1 MEKIYKSKNRMMVIL
16 FIISMILYTFTTNA
30 EELCS
35 GTDIQNGAISIDLS
49 FPPPSPNN
57 TNFVAGLVGTI
68 DRVGPVKVVG
78 GIDWLYSDVGEFST
92 TSMGGQLIAWWTL
105 KDSRNTV
112 LQVTNQSLTSS
123 VSLHISIHDENCNEI
138 RDFCDLFTP
147 GDTHPYDLSNIV
159 KNSGSP
165 VPSADLEGKEGF
177 ITVTPTVDCLSDFRA
192 ISFPFLHGNMKIN
205 HPKNKYK
212 YEFGTKMWARDTDTL
227 SYCTETTGLGFQVL
241 TGAGDCGFEPVLPS
255 NLSHVFSVQSDSNA
269 SRADI
274 VLISFEDFY
283 DSPSGAYQAS
293 PGSVLIEPNIIDQI
307 EITQS
312 CPTRIACFLRVGIND
327 ILQNSDTA
335 LPDLRRPP
343 FDPPGPPDIPG
354 PPGRP

>member
-35 GTDIQNGAISIDLS
+35 GTDIQNGAISIDS
-49 FPPPSPNN
+49 SPSPS

-68 DRVGPVKVVG
+68 DRVGGVVVG

-123 VSLHISIHDENCNEI
+123 VSLHISIRDEDCIEI

-159 KNSGSP
+159 TNSGSSL
-165 VPSADLEGKEGF
+165 PSAFLEGKEGF
-177 ITVTPTVDCLSDFRA
+177 ITVTPTVDCSSSDIRE
-192 ISFPFLHGNMKIN
+192 ISFP
-205 HPKNKYK
+205 
-212 YEFGTKMWARDTDTL
+212 
-227 SYCTETTGLGFQVL
+227 
-241 TGAGDCGFEPVLPS
+241 
-255 NLSHVFSVQSDSNA
+255 
-269 SRADI
+269 
-274 VLISFEDFY
+274 
-283 DSPSGAYQAS
+283 
-293 PGSVLIEPNIIDQI
+293 
-307 EITQS
+307 
-312 CPTRIACFLRVGIND
+312 
-327 ILQNSDTA
+327 
-335 LPDLRRPP
+335 
-343 FDPPGPPDIPG
+343 
-354 PPGRP
+354 